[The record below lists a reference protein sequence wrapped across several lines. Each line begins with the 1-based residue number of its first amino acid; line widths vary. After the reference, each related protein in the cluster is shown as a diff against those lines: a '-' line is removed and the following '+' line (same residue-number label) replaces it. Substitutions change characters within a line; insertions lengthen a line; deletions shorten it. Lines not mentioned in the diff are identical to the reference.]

1 MENTAKCKSKFTVTD
16 NTVSAV
22 GQMRNSNTVYY
33 LGSESAPR
41 RLLIVGNS
49 ITRHGPLA
57 EIGWERD
64 WGMAASAPECDYVH
78 RLTSRL
84 FEGEDTFVM
93 VRQFASWER
102 DYHEPGLLDTYVSEH
117 DFMADEVIFRLGENV
132 KPLQNDE
139 EEAAFLD
146 AILAF
151 VARINPKGGKVYF
164 TTCFWKNERVDRAIR
179 TAAARLSMP
188 LIDLNALGE
197 DEENMA
203 VGLFEHRG
211 VAHHPGDLGME
222 RIAGLL
228 YEAMRA

>member
-1 MENTAKCKSKFTVTD
+1 MENNAACNKKFTVAD
-16 NTVSAV
+16 NDVSAV
-22 GQMRNSNTVYY
+22 GQMRNSKEVSYFGN
-33 LGSESAPR
+33 EKAEK

-64 WGMAASAPECDYVH
+64 WGMAASAPERDYVH
-78 RLTSRL
+78 LLTSRL
-84 FEGEDTFVM
+84 FAEEDLFVM
-93 VRQFASWER
+93 VRQFASWEGR
-102 DYHEPGLLDTYVSEH
+102 YKEEGLLDTYVPEH
-117 DFMADEVIFRLGENV
+117 DFMADEVVFRLGENV

-146 AILAF
+146 ALLAF
-151 VARINPKGGKVYF
+151 IARINPKGGTVYF

-179 TAAARLSMP
+179 HAAARLSMP
-188 LIDLNALGE
+188 LIDLNPLGD

-203 VGLFEHRG
+203 IGLFEHQG

-222 RIAGLL
+222 RIANAI
-228 YEAMRA
+228 YQAMRA

>member
-1 MENTAKCKSKFTVTD
+1 MKNGNNCKSKFTVTD

-22 GQMRNSNTVYY
+22 GQMRNSSTVSYY
-33 LGSESAPR
+33 GDESAEK

-64 WGMAASAPECDYVH
+64 WGMAASAPELDYVH
-78 RLTSRL
+78 LLTSRL
-84 FEGEDTFVM
+84 LEGERMLAVVRQAATWELGYMKEWILDTF
-93 VRQFASWER
+93 ASER
-102 DYHEPGLLDTYVSEH
+102 
-117 DFMADEVIFRLGENV
+117 DFMADEIIFRLGENV

-146 AILAF
+146 ALLAYISY
-151 VARINPKGGKVYF
+151 INPKGGKVYF

-179 TAAARLSMP
+179 NAAARLSMP
-188 LIDLNALGE
+188 LIDLNALGD

-203 VGLFEHRG
+203 IGLFEHHG

-222 RIAGLL
+222 RIADLL
-228 YEAMRA
+228 YSAMRA